1 MWRLNS
7 KGFRNDLIIK
17 IKETIVNRTIKVY
30 HKEIHLQSRIIC
42 IIYQSFWKIIRVLK
56 AIRYD
61 SVASLQC
68 FENYILSIANDIFSS
83 LRKLQINLLYMI
95 ENIYIRCLI
104 IIIIVWTITHCL
116 WLGHETMV
124 SAVCLS
130 IFSYRS
136 TLVCS
141 ILHYIFKVGWLFSGL
156 PLAYLFIRNMNK
168 LQYSSRFVVNV
179 TWIENI
185 VVIYVV
191 INGQKHNVEAPVIC
205 TD

>member
-30 HKEIHLQSRIIC
+30 HKEIHLQNRIFC

-68 FENYILSIANDIFSS
+68 FENYILSIASDIFSS

-95 ENIYIRCLI
+95 EKIYIRCLI

-141 ILHYIFKVGWLFSGL
+141 ILHHILRWDDCFLDYLLLIYLYEIWISCSIHQGL
-156 PLAYLFIRNMNK
+156 
-168 LQYSSRFVVNV
+168 
-179 TWIENI
+179 
-185 VVIYVV
+185 
-191 INGQKHNVEAPVIC
+191 
-205 TD
+205 